1 MLRELIISGS
11 DPLGDAISKLR
22 TPIERRRRGAIYTP
36 WSVVYAM
43 VEWAIARNPVRFVDP
58 GCGSGRFASLIARR
72 SPRAEIL
79 AIDVDPLA
87 TLACRAVLACCGAR
101 NARVINADFVS
112 LQLSKVKGRTAFIGN
127 PPYVR
132 HHDLTQRQ
140 KRAGK
145 AVANS
150 LKLKLSGLAGLHV
163 YFLLTA
169 LRGGSDGDVA
179 CFITSAEWL
188 DVGYGQ
194 VVRQALLDRATGVS
208 IHVVSPQ
215 ATVFPDIMTTA
226 VFTCLEM
233 GQGDGPV
240 RFRAL
245 RSLGGLD
252 DLEKGG
258 RYLPREAVA
267 RSHRWGALARN
278 GVAGATPRGA
288 RLGDVVRVSR
298 GAVTGCN
305 RFFLL
310 AKSDVDRLRLADYVV
325 PVVRSAQ
332 EVLEAQGALR
342 SSQGRCFLLDPPKE
356 TRLELPEHERL
367 RSYLALGERDGYSNR
382 YICTHRKPWWHVGA
396 KTPPIVATYMARQ
409 PPAFAHNPQ
418 KLAIVNVLHG
428 LYPRVFMDRQ
438 QLKNL
443 VAYLNAHRDR
453 LRGAGRTYHGG
464 LEKFEPS
471 EMEAFEIPLP
481 ADVLGGLVT

>member
-1 MLRELIISGS
+1 
-11 DPLGDAISKLR
+11 
-22 TPIERRRRGAIYTP
+22 
-36 WSVVYAM
+36 
-43 VEWAIARNPVRFVDP
+43 
-58 GCGSGRFASLIARR
+58 
-72 SPRAEIL
+72 
-79 AIDVDPLA
+79 
-87 TLACRAVLACCGAR
+87 
-101 NARVINADFVS
+101 
-112 LQLSKVKGRTAFIGN
+112 
-127 PPYVR
+127 VR

-145 AVANS
+145 DLAKS
-150 LKLKLSGLAGLHV
+150 LGLNLSGLAGLHV
-163 YFLLTA
+163 YFLLAA
-169 LRGGSDGDVA
+169 LRGGRDGDVA

-188 DVGYGQ
+188 DIGYGQ
-194 VVRQALLDRATGVS
+194 AVRHALLDRATGVS
-208 IHVVSPQ
+208 IHVVRPQ
-215 ATVFPDIMTTA
+215 ATVFRDIMTTA
-226 VFTCLEM
+226 AITCLEM
-233 GQGDGPV
+233 GQGIDPV
-240 RFRAL
+240 RFRVL
-245 RSLGGLD
+245 RSLSGLD

-258 RYLPREAVA
+258 RYLSRRSVA

-278 GVAGATPRGA
+278 GSVGATPRMA

-310 AKSDVDRLRLADYVV
+310 AKKDVDRLGLADYVV

-332 EVLEAQGALR
+332 EVLEAQGSLQ
-342 SSQGRCFLLDPPKE
+342 SSRERCFLLDPPKE
-356 TRLELPEHERL
+356 TRVDLPEHERL
-367 RSYLALGERDGYSNR
+367 RSYLALGKRLGYSNR

-464 LEKFEPS
+464 LEKFEPG